1 MLMACLYA
9 TQVVIHSCTKF
20 LGGHSDILAGSVSV
34 CNRHLE
40 DKVWQARKLVIHTCS
55 LSATLFLYAIS

>member
-1 MLMACLYA
+1 MSVVSMA

-34 CNRHLE
+34 GSRHLE
-40 DKVWQARKLVIHTCS
+40 DKVWQARKLVLHN
-55 LSATLFLYAIS
+55 YYYPYNPK